1 MKEVIIVTDLGP
13 GDGGKGSIVHSLSY
27 KYDASVIIKRGGA
40 QGSHGV
46 RTSSGERFNFSQW
59 GCGTF
64 EGVPTF
70 LSEQMVI
77 SPVGLINE
85 AETLRNHGVSNPF
98 LMISADPNCIVAT
111 PFHRISS
118 QLEEIKLRDHPH
130 GTVGTGIGKAYEMAM
145 TLGEDFT
152 LRTYELE
159 SSEIIRKKLS
169 RQLDYYK
176 ELYLKLGE
184 DDVLDDDVKHLIIN
198 QERLKDESFMSF
210 VIEVFI
216 NVGKVLR
223 LNTLPEV
230 LKMDG
235 LAIFECSHG
244 VLTDAEKG
252 FKPHVS
258 KIRTLPEFS
267 ESMVR
272 KAGFS
277 GKINHLAVHR
287 AYEIR
292 HGAGPMPTYDETFTE
307 KMLPGSHKDENR
319 WQGKVRA
326 GPLDFNLVN
335 YALKATEVNFDGI
348 YLTWFDQ
355 ILKTGRIWSY
365 STRYE
370 NGTKNPII
378 TAKKIQNPISKNDLF
393 ALVNEVIQTET
404 GLNLRCLSVGPTEVE
419 KIYSE

>member
-85 AETLRNHGVSNPF
+85 AETLRNHGISNPF

-235 LAIFECSHG
+235 LAIVECSHG

-348 YLTWFDQ
+348 CLTWFDQ

-365 STRYE
+365 STGYE

-393 ALVNEVIQTET
+393 ALVNEIIQTET
-404 GLNLRCLSVGPTEVE
+404 ELNLRCLSVGPTEVE